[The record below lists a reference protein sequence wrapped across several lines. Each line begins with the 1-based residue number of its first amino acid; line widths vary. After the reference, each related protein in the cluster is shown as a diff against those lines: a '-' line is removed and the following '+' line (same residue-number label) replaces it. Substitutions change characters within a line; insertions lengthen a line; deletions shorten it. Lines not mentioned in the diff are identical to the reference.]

1 MGRTV
6 VVFSGEESDER
17 GNAFS
22 PLGIVFQVVTPSI
35 EGPVIGKS
43 RKTSLNLIF

>member
-1 MGRTV
+1 LGRTV